1 MASSCTD
8 CVTMLFKNRD
18 KINAT
23 SGSADISGIQEKY
36 EVRIATI
43 ADNNDWVKA
52 KAREIDLDKE
62 LHLAKDLDRIM
73 RHMRDVYKFVGVS
86 SNNIYWNLTQWPI
99 RQILIPTTERKYISV
114 INPEILKLEG
124 QENSYL
130 EACGSVPNK
139 VYIVRRKP
147 YVLISGY
154 TIEKERIELEY
165 GSKDFYAGED
175 PIYSSY
181 SNPEWVIQHEMDHL
195 DGITIQDKGA
205 VLI

>member
-1 MASSCTD
+1 MSATPKQFNPPDDAALIRSTD
-8 CVTMLFKNRD
+8 LLGDETCQTCKFWARIFSRAED
-18 KINAT
+18 DDDWDWEEAT
-23 SGSADISGIQEKY
+23 RA
-36 EVRIATI
+36 A
-43 ADNNDWVKA
+43 
-52 KAREIDLDKE
+52 
-62 LHLAKDLDRIM
+62 
-73 RHMRDVYKFVGVS
+73 HMRDLHKFVGVS
-86 SNNIYWNLTQWPI
+86 SNNIYWNLTQAPI
-99 RQILIPTTERKYISV
+99 RQILIPTNERKYISV

-124 QENSYL
+124 QENNYV

-165 GSKDFYAGED
+165 GSKDFYAGDD

-205 VLI
+205 ALV